1 MDMETESTEKLETE
15 STEKL
20 ETESTEKLET
30 ESTEK
35 LETESTEQLES
46 TKKSTIIRN
55 DDGSL
60 TVPVTRDRHADDNG
74 EAVGDDGPPTLV
86 LRPGEGGYA
95 EALAE
100 WDQQQHP
107 DKGEAVSTASG
118 REQAMAVVHA
128 VAEDPKHVAEAVDAL
143 DDPDAGAEALRHVL
157 VGGTPSVQAFASEV
171 ADTEGGDELAPHQA
185 TKIIGQILAEIDS
198 R

>member
-1 MDMETESTEKLETE
+1 METEPI
-15 STEKL
+15 
-20 ETESTEKLET
+20 
-30 ESTEK
+30 
-35 LETESTEQLES
+35 
-46 TKKSTIIRN
+46 KKSEIIRN

-60 TVPVTRDRHADDNG
+60 TVPVSRDRHADDNDEAIG
-74 EAVGDDGPPTLV
+74 EEGPTSMV

-128 VAEDPKHVAEAVDAL
+128 VAEDPKHVADAVDAL
-143 DDPDAGAEALRHVL
+143 DDPEAGAEALRHVL

-171 ADTEGGDELAPHQA
+171 ADAEGGDELPPHKA
-185 TKIIGQILAEIDS
+185 TKIIGEVLAEIDG